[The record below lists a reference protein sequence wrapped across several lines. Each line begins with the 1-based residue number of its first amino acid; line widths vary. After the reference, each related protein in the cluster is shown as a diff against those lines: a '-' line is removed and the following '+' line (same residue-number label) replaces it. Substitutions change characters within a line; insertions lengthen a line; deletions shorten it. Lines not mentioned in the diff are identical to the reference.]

1 MGALSRIAPQDF
13 LSQCGKPE
21 ADGGLQSGE
30 LVMTIWAGFEGYKD
44 PTEDDALALLR
55 DSLVIVDTNVLL
67 DLYSIPESAR
77 NLALDALQFLQNRLF
92 VPHQV
97 MREFWRN
104 RQATI
109 AEAPVHTQPL
119 DGVRDELFAILNSLR
134 PDRGRSDELEAIRS
148 QIDST
153 LEDLRAQIDDARG
166 APLDIKRILE
176 DNSLDPVLK
185 RLETILDGRTGPGFD
200 NEAAMVEKGLKR
212 FAEKIPP
219 GYMDGEEK
227 KDQRPEKGTGDYL
240 LWEQALEF
248 VGQQPEP
255 RSFVLVTNDSKEDWR
270 SIIKKPH
277 KRVLGV
283 RPELVSEALERV
295 GAHFVLMDPRD
306 FYRLMDTIRQVDAEA
321 SRSLTSALQT
331 VSESRTREVG
341 EWTLPA
347 YRQLLSNL
355 RRDGYDAQADVIERA
370 ATSGGMALRKDVYEI
385 AGYADDRSLRRFSM
399 PARGATL
406 ALRESGVIA
415 GEVASPLEAAYDG
428 PGKTI
433 GYEVPEEFVRFAAAS
448 PQVEVP
454 SYTWLEA
461 AAQVARAEPD
471 RVWSVQDL
479 VEKISDTGLRDLSGA
494 ATPAATLARD
504 LRLRGHDDI
513 EQVGSG
519 YRARA

>member
-1 MGALSRIAPQDF
+1 
-13 LSQCGKPE
+13 
-21 ADGGLQSGE
+21 
-30 LVMTIWAGFEGYKD
+30 MTIWTGFEGYKD
-44 PTEDDALALLR
+44 PTEDQALTLLR
-55 DSLVIVDTNVLL
+55 DSVVILDTNVLL

-77 NLALDALQFLQNRLF
+77 NLALDALQFLKDRLF

-134 PDRGRSDELEAIRS
+134 PDRGRSEELEAIRT
-148 QIDST
+148 QIGQT
-153 LEDLRAQIDDARG
+153 LDDLRARIDEARG
-166 APLDIKRILE
+166 APLDVKRILD
-176 DNSLDPVLK
+176 DNSQDPVLA
-185 RLETILDGRTGPGFD
+185 RLEPILDGRTGEGFGSD
-200 NEAAMVEKGLKR
+200 EAMMVDKGLKR
-212 FAEKIPP
+212 FAERIPP

-240 LWEQALEF
+240 LWEQALDF

-270 SIIKKPH
+270 SILKKPQ

-283 RPELVSEALERV
+283 RPELVSEALDRI
-295 GAHFVLMDPRD
+295 GGQFVLMDPRD
-306 FYRLMDTIRQVDAEA
+306 FYRLMDKIRQVDEDA

-331 VSESRTREVG
+331 VSESRTRELG
-341 EWTLPA
+341 DWTFSA
-347 YRQLLSNL
+347 YRHLLSNL

-370 ATSGGMALRKDVYEI
+370 ALSGGMALRKDVYEI

-406 ALRESGVIA
+406 ALRESGLLD

-433 GYEVPEEFVRFAAAS
+433 GYEVPPEFVQFATAS
-448 PQVEVP
+448 SPANE
-454 SYTWLEA
+454 STHTWLEA
-461 AAQVARAEPD
+461 AAEITSSEPD
-471 RVWSVQDL
+471 RVWSVQEL
-479 VEKISDTGLRDLSGA
+479 VDRIRDAGLRDLSTA
-494 ATPAATLARD
+494 ATPAATLGRD
-504 LRLRGHDDI
+504 LRVRGHENI

-519 YRARA
+519 YRARV